1 MSSNPFRFGDLV
13 ADDTFTDR
21 EDELREV
28 TADALNGQNVVI
40 FAPRRYGKSSLMKK
54 VTRDLEAKD
63 VLVARVDLMRTP
75 NKERLAGHL
84 ARTIH
89 ADLATELFRAA
100 EAARFVTGLRIAP
113 TVTVDPADGSLQ
125 FGFGSGRKESD
136 VDATI
141 ERLLELPE
149 RFARER
155 GRRFVFILDEFQEI
169 IDIDPKLP
177 ALIRS
182 VFQEQSDV
190 AHIYLGSKR
199 HMMQRIFN
207 DENEPFWRSA
217 KSIELGVIPEPKFRS
232 FIRERFSMTGRE
244 IGDVVLDL
252 VLSTT
257 RCHPYATQQLSYF
270 LWQEVAD
277 GGAASTES
285 FVSAMGAVLRSEN
298 AHFERIW
305 EKASGVQKLVL
316 SAVAREPRSRPLG
329 EEFRTRMG
337 LGPASSVQKALGV
350 LTNDEL
356 IERSTDSTYQIAEPF
371 LAEWIQRFQS

>member
-1 MSSNPFRFGDLV
+1 MTTNPFRFGDLV

-54 VTRDLEAKD
+54 VIRDLEAQD
-63 VLVARVDLMRTP
+63 VLVARIDLMRTP
-75 NKERLAGHL
+75 SKERLASHL

-89 ADLATELFRAA
+89 ADLATRLFKAA
-100 EAARFVTGLRIAP
+100 EAAKFVTGLRITP

-125 FGFGSGRKESD
+125 FGFETGRRAAD

-155 GRRFVFILDEFQEI
+155 GRKVVIILDEFQEI
-169 IDIDPKLP
+169 IDIDPNLP

-190 AHIYLGSKR
+190 SHIYLGSKR
-199 HMMQRIFN
+199 NMMQRIFN

-217 KSIELGVIPEPKFRS
+217 KSIELGVIPEPRFRS
-232 FIRERFSMTGRE
+232 FIKERFSATGRE
-244 IGDVVLDL
+244 IDDVVLDL
-252 VLSTT
+252 VLTTT

-270 LWQEVAD
+270 LWQEVD
-277 GGAASTES
+277 DGAAATTTD
-285 FVSAMGAVLRSEN
+285 FVSAMDAVLRSEN

-305 EKASGVQKLVL
+305 DKASSVQKLVL
-316 SAVAREPRSRPLG
+316 SAVARAPRSRPLS
-329 EEFRTRMG
+329 EEFRSRMG
-337 LGPASSVQKALGV
+337 LGPASSVQKALAA

-356 IERSTDSTYQIAEPF
+356 LERAPDSTYRVAEPF
-371 LAEWIQRFQS
+371 LAEWIQRHQG